1 MFKCISPL
9 FYVSKIFGLSPFTVP
24 PNKSSTYTR
33 AFDYLMFVFTESVFV
48 CLMYFNI
55 AEYIE
60 VADSSSVIFALCQD
74 FSFFLNNIFAIIA
87 IFLITIYRHQIHKML
102 VLLNDCDRKLLLVGA
117 KINYKRHF
125 QFTLIFVAI
134 SY

>member
-1 MFKCISPL
+1 
-9 FYVSKIFGLSPFTVP
+9 
-24 PNKSSTYTR
+24 
-33 AFDYLMFVFTESVFV
+33 
-48 CLMYFNI
+48 MYFNI

-74 FSFFLNNIFAIIA
+74 FSLFLNNIFAIIA

-134 SY
+134 SCATDVALELNAMNNVYDMKLASQFNFAFSTYFYHIFYSGL